1 MTPESRELAHAWL
14 EKARN
19 DLEAARLLIR
29 DESRLFGIAG
39 FHCQQAAEKGLKAW
53 LTLREIIFPKT
64 HSLINLVGLCKQTN
78 PEFSRFHEHAV
89 VLTPLA
95 SAFRYPGSAS
105 EPDSAVASRALALAE
120 EICNFCEQQLGL
132 KKE

>member
-1 MTPESRELAHAWL
+1 MNPESRELAQVWL

-19 DLEAARLLIR
+19 DLDAARLLIR
-29 DESRLFGIAG
+29 DENRLLDIAG

-53 LTLREIIFPKT
+53 LTAHEIIFPKT
-64 HSLINLVGLCKQTN
+64 HSLINLVGLCRQTN

-89 VLTPLA
+89 ALTPLA
-95 SAFRYPGSAS
+95 TAFRYPGGAF
-105 EPDSAVASRALALAE
+105 EPDIAVTSRALALAE
-120 EICNFCEQQLGL
+120 EICNFCEQQLGP